1 METRTIST
9 SMVLPEPL
17 PVKKVIEYMQNH
29 YSYIYLDMSEKQ
41 IATWLNQR
49 YIRGLSLLQTADL
62 LADKL
67 LASGSYVQE

>member
-41 IATWLNQR
+41 SATWLNQR